1 MVYAGL
7 RHSGLSDMAE
17 TDPPGPVPSPDHPA
31 LPLERDRLSL
41 AMLLLAIAGN
51 AAMFLYVRLNFASLP
66 AVIPLHFDPSGQPD
80 RLAAKGGLF
89 ALPTIGLLVVGTN
102 LLLGLLLRRRYELAA
117 RFLWAGAAFV
127 QVLLFIAAYNIMK

>member
-1 MVYAGL
+1 LSNVPQSET
-7 RHSGLSDMAE
+7 SGKDVP
-17 TDPPGPVPSPDHPA
+17 TDSA
-31 LPLERDRLSL
+31 MLPLERDRLSL

-51 AAMFLYVRLNFASLP
+51 ATLFLYVRLSFAGLP
-66 AVIPLHFDPSGQPD
+66 AVIPLHFDPSGHPD
-80 RLAAKGGLF
+80 RLAAKGGVF

-117 RFLWAGAAFV
+117 RFLWVGAAFV